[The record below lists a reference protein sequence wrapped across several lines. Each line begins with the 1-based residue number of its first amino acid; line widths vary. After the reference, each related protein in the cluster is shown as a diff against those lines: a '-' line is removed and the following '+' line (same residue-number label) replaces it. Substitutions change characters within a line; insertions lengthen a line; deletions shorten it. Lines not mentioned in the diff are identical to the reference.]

1 MSLRH
6 VENIARLTASRLVP
20 GPRCVAVEIEYTTAG
35 GVDKVLKFSHS
46 EAEQIRSLIG
56 DQLDQM
62 PAGPRKASFFASLRR
77 KR

>member
-1 MSLRH
+1 MSIRH
-6 VENIARLTASRLVP
+6 IENVARLTASRLVP

-56 DQLDQM
+56 EQLDMM
-62 PAGPRKASFFASLRR
+62 PAGPRKASFFESLRR

>member
-1 MSLRH
+1 
-6 VENIARLTASRLVP
+6 
-20 GPRCVAVEIEYTTAG
+20 VAVEIEYTTAG

-56 DQLDQM
+56 EQLDTM